1 MSTGKLEQPMEPPE
15 QPIEQPVEQPVQVS
29 IQESADMPWL
39 DEPDFE
45 RTVIG
50 QKADSLLEHAFGLRL
65 KTAIAELPL
74 QLNPILIGRDAS
86 CTLQLPSR
94 MVSRH
99 HAVIYK
105 AGKHHVVRDLH
116 STNGVL
122 LNGVRVTRAVIRAGD
137 NLLMGDQKL
146 SLTKG
151 LPSSQQYSQSCVVL
165 FLDLEN
171 STHLAERFGDQ
182 FSKDMQAQMQLL
194 EDQVL
199 VHLGTPVKLLGDG
212 LMCAFG
218 LWPVEA
224 KDYQAV
230 DQALRFA
237 WMAVKQFRQIQDYPP
252 LRLRVGLHWGPVVV
266 AERNELDLFGDT
278 VNTAARLEDANK
290 HFGTQI
296 LVSSDVRERTR
307 LAPCLREVDTV
318 RVQGKDEAVNLYTW
332 DETFVETRSDAHR
345 AVYAQAL
352 ELYRRGQFRD
362 ALPLLE
368 QGALAQDTLANT
380 LKQRIESVDLQV
392 PPNFDGAWSLK
403 KAN

>member
-1 MSTGKLEQPMEPPE
+1 MTQPSEMSWLE
-15 QPIEQPVEQPVQVS
+15 
-29 IQESADMPWL
+29 
-39 DEPDFE
+39 EPDFE

-50 QKADSLLEHAFGLRL
+50 QKADALLEHAFGLRL
-65 KTAIAELPL
+65 KTPIAELPL
-74 QLNPILIGRDAS
+74 QLNPILIGRDAT

-151 LPSSQQYSQSCVVL
+151 LPSSQQYSSACVVL

-171 STHLAERFGDQ
+171 STSLAERYGDA

-199 VHLGTPVKLLGDG
+199 IHLGTPVKLLGDG

-224 KDYQAV
+224 KDYHAV
-230 DQALRFA
+230 DQAMRFA
-237 WMAVKQFRQIQDYPP
+237 WQAVKQFRQLEGYEPMRI
-252 LRLRVGLHWGPVVV
+252 RVGLHWGPVVV
-266 AERNELDLFGDT
+266 AER
-278 VNTAARLEDANK
+278 
-290 HFGTQI
+290 
-296 LVSSDVRERTR
+296 S
-307 LAPCLREVDTV
+307 
-318 RVQGKDEAVNLYTW
+318 
-332 DETFVETRSDAHR
+332 
-345 AVYAQAL
+345 
-352 ELYRRGQFRD
+352 
-362 ALPLLE
+362 
-368 QGALAQDTLANT
+368 
-380 LKQRIESVDLQV
+380 
-392 PPNFDGAWSLK
+392 
-403 KAN
+403 

>member
-1 MSTGKLEQPMEPPE
+1 MSTGKLEPPKEQPE
-15 QPIEQPVEQPVQVS
+15 QPVAASSPAAE
-29 IQESADMPWL
+29 MPWL

-50 QKADSLLEHAFGLRL
+50 QKADSLLEHAFGMRL

-74 QLNPILIGRDAS
+74 QLNPILIGRDAT

-116 STNGVL
+116 STNGVV

-137 NLLMGDQKL
+137 NLLMGDQKM

-151 LPSSQQYSQSCVVL
+151 LPSSQQYASSCAVI

-171 STHLAERFGDQ
+171 STMLAERLGQQ

-199 VHLGTPVKLLGDG
+199 IHLGTPVKLLGDG

-224 KDYQAV
+224 KDYQAI
-230 DQALRFA
+230 DQAMRFA
-237 WMAVKQFRQIQDYPP
+237 WHAVKQFRQLPGYEP
-252 LRLRVGLHWGPVVV
+252 LRLRIGIHWGPVVV

-296 LVSSDVRERTR
+296 LVSSEIRERTR

-318 RVQGKDEAVNLYTW
+318 RVQGKDEAVNVYTW
-332 DETFVETRSDAHR
+332 DETFVESRSDTHR
-345 AVYAQAL
+345 GPYAQGL
-352 ELYRRGQFRD
+352 SLYRQGRFKD
-362 ALPLLE
+362 AVPFLE
-368 QGALAQDTLANT
+368 QGINQGDTLSQR
-380 LKQRIESVDLQV
+380 LLQRIQSVGLQ
-392 PPNFDGAWSLK
+392 PPDNFDGAWSLK
-403 KAN
+403 KAP

>member
-1 MSTGKLEQPMEPPE
+1 MSTGKLEPPKDQPESTPPAA
-15 QPIEQPVEQPVQVS
+15 
-29 IQESADMPWL
+29 SAEMPWL

-50 QKADSLLEHAFGLRL
+50 QKSDILLEQAFGLRL
-65 KTAIAELPL
+65 KTPVAELPL
-74 QLNPILIGRDAS
+74 QLNPILIGRDAT

-105 AGKHHVVRDLH
+105 AGKNHVVRDLH

-122 LNGVRVTRAVIRAGD
+122 LNSVRVTRAVIRAGD

-146 SLTKG
+146 SLSKG
-151 LPSSQQYSQSCVVL
+151 LPSSQQYASSCVVL
-165 FLDLEN
+165 FLDLAN
-171 STHLAERFGDQ
+171 STSLAERYGEQ

-199 VHLGTPVKLLGDG
+199 IHLGTPVKLLGDG

-224 KDYQAV
+224 KDYQPV

-237 WMAVKQFRQIQDYPP
+237 WQAVKQFRQLEGYEP
-252 LRLRVGLHWGPVVV
+252 LHLRVGLHWGPVVV
-266 AERNELDLFGDT
+266 AERSELDLFGDT
-278 VNTAARLEDANK
+278 VNTASRLEDANK

-296 LVSSDVRERTR
+296 LVSTEVRERTR
-307 LAPCLREVDTV
+307 LAPCLREVDTI
-318 RVQGKDEAVNLYTW
+318 RVQGKDEAVTVYTW
-332 DETFVETRSDAHR
+332 DETFVSSRSDAHR
-345 AVYAQAL
+345 ETYAKAL
-352 ELYRRGQFRD
+352 ELYRAGQFRE

-368 QGALAQDTLANT
+368 AGVAQNDGLSAQ
-380 LKQRIESVDLQV
+380 LKERIESVDMQV

-403 KAN
+403 KAK

>member
-1 MSTGKLEQPMEPPE
+1 MSTGKLEPPKEPLE
-15 QPIEQPVEQPVQVS
+15 QHVS
-29 IQESADMPWL
+29 MTDAPWL
-39 DEPDFE
+39 EEPDFE

-50 QKADSLLEHAFGLRL
+50 QKADSLLEQAFGLRL
-65 KTAIAELPL
+65 KTPTAELPL
-74 QLNPILIGRDAS
+74 QLNPVLIGRDAS

-99 HAVIYK
+99 HAIIYK
-105 AGKHHVVRDLH
+105 AGKNHVVRDLH
-116 STNGVL
+116 STNGVV
-122 LNGVRVTRAVIRAGD
+122 LNGVKVTRSVIRAGD
-137 NLLMGDQKL
+137 NILMGDQKL

-151 LPSSQQYSQSCVVL
+151 LPSIQQYASSCVVL

-171 STHLAERFGDQ
+171 STSLAERHGEQ
-182 FSKDMQAQMQLL
+182 FSKEMQAEMQLL

-199 VHLGTPVKLLGDG
+199 IHLGTPVKLLGDG

-224 KDYQAV
+224 KDYQPA

-237 WMAVKQFRQIQDYPP
+237 WQAVKQFRQSKSYPG

-266 AERNELDLFGDT
+266 AERSELDLFGDT

-296 LVSSDVRERTR
+296 LVSSEIRERTR

-318 RVQGKDEAVNLYTW
+318 RVQGKDEPVTLYAW
-332 DETFVETRSDAHR
+332 DETFVESRSDSHR
-345 AVYAQAL
+345 TPYAQAL
-352 ELYRRGQFRD
+352 TLYRKGQFEE
-362 ALPLLE
+362 ALPWLVQGIE
-368 QGALAQDTLANT
+368 QQDPLCQR
-380 LKQRIESVDLQV
+380 LRQRILSVNVKV
-392 PPNFDGAWSLK
+392 PDNFDGAWSLK
-403 KAN
+403 KGE

>member
-1 MSTGKLEQPMEPPE
+1 
-15 QPIEQPVEQPVQVS
+15 
-29 IQESADMPWL
+29 MPWL

-50 QKADSLLEHAFGLRL
+50 QKADILLEQAFGLRL
-65 KTAIAELPL
+65 KTPIAELPL
-74 QLNPILIGRDAS
+74 QLNPILIGRDAT

-137 NLLMGDQKL
+137 NLLMGDQKMT
-146 SLTKG
+146 LTKG
-151 LPSSQQYSQSCVVL
+151 LPSSQQYAKSCVVL

-171 STHLAERFGDQ
+171 STSLAERYGDA

-199 VHLGTPVKLLGDG
+199 INLGTPIKLLGDG

-237 WMAVKQFRQIQDYPP
+237 WQAVKQFRQLEGYPP
-252 LRLRVGLHWGPVVV
+252 LRIRVGLHWGPVVV
-266 AERNELDLFGDT
+266 AERSELDLFGDT

-296 LVSSDVRERTR
+296 LVSSEIRERTR
-307 LAPCLREVDTV
+307 LAPCLREVDTI
-318 RVQGKDEAVNLYTW
+318 RVQGKDEAVNVYTW

-345 AVYAQAL
+345 ATYAKAL
-352 ELYRRGQFRD
+352 EIYRSGNFKD
-362 ALPLLE
+362 AMPLLE
-368 QGALAQDTLANT
+368 QGAAQQDNLSVR
-380 LKQRIESVDLQV
+380 LKDRIQSVSLEP

-403 KAN
+403 KAK

>member
-1 MSTGKLEQPMEPPE
+1 MTQPSEMSWLE
-15 QPIEQPVEQPVQVS
+15 
-29 IQESADMPWL
+29 
-39 DEPDFE
+39 EPDFE

-50 QKADSLLEHAFGLRL
+50 QKADALLEHAFGLRL
-65 KTAIAELPL
+65 KTPIAELPL
-74 QLNPILIGRDAS
+74 QLNPILIGRDAT

-151 LPSSQQYSQSCVVL
+151 LPSSQQYSSACVVL

-171 STHLAERFGDQ
+171 STSLAERYGDA

-199 VHLGTPVKLLGDG
+199 IHLGTPVKLLGDG

-224 KDYQAV
+224 KDYHAV
-230 DQALRFA
+230 DQAMRFA
-237 WMAVKQFRQIQDYPP
+237 WQAVKQFRQLEGYEPM
-252 LRLRVGLHWGPVVV
+252 RLRVGLHWGPVVV
-266 AERNELDLFGDT
+266 AERSELDLFGDT

-296 LVSSDVRERTR
+296 LVSSEVRERTR
-307 LAPCLREVDTV
+307 LAPCLREVDTI
-318 RVQGKDEAVNLYTW
+318 RVQGKDEAVNVYTW
-332 DETFVETRSDAHR
+332 DETFVETRSDTHR
-345 AVYAQAL
+345 AAYAKAL
-352 ELYRRGQFRD
+352 DLYRSGQFPE
-362 ALPLLE
+362 AVPLLE
-368 QGALAQDTLANT
+368 QGEAENDNLSVR
-380 LKQRIESVDLQV
+380 LKQRILSVGMQP

-403 KAN
+403 KAK

>member
-1 MSTGKLEQPMEPPE
+1 MTTGKLEPPKE
-15 QPIEQPVEQPVQVS
+15 QPDSTPDS
-29 IQESADMPWL
+29 SSDMPWL

-50 QKADSLLEHAFGLRL
+50 QKADILLEQAFGLRL
-65 KTAIAELPL
+65 KTPIAELPL
-74 QLNPILIGRDAS
+74 QLNPILIGRDAT

-99 HAVIYK
+99 HSVIYK

-146 SLTKG
+146 SLSKG
-151 LPSSQQYSQSCVVL
+151 LPSSQQYASSCVVL

-171 STHLAERFGDQ
+171 STSLAERYGEQ

-199 VHLGTPVKLLGDG
+199 IHLGTPVKLLGDG

-224 KDYQAV
+224 KDYQPV
-230 DQALRFA
+230 DQAMRFA
-237 WMAVKQFRQIQDYPP
+237 WQAVKQFRQLEGYEP
-252 LRLRVGLHWGPVVV
+252 LRIRVGLHWGPVVV
-266 AERNELDLFGDT
+266 AERSELDLFGDT

-296 LVSSDVRERTR
+296 LVSSEIRERTR
-307 LAPCLREVDTV
+307 LAPCLREVDTI
-318 RVQGKDEAVNLYTW
+318 RVQGKDEAVTVYTW

-345 AVYAQAL
+345 ATYAKAL
-352 ELYRRGQFRD
+352 DIYRTGRFQE

-368 QGALAQDTLANT
+368 EGAAQNDNLSMR
-380 LKQRIESVDLQV
+380 LKERVLSVGLEP

-403 KAN
+403 KAK